1 MNAASPAARTASP
14 ARRTHEAAASLGD
27 LRFRVLLSNAD
38 WESLPPAIRQRFSK
52 RLAGGNTCVYV
63 GKVVETRMN
72 APGFLLAQLARLFG
86 GPLPISRAAGLESV
100 VTVTEDLAT
109 GGQVWT
115 RLYARRNGFPQIIH
129 SSKRFAA
136 RPASRNISASA

>member
-1 MNAASPAARTASP
+1 MKAKRPSPISAWRTVS
-14 ARRTHEAAASLGD
+14 
-27 LRFRVLLSNAD
+27 
-38 WESLPPAIRQRFSK
+38 
-52 RLAGGNTCVYV
+52 
-63 GKVVETRMN
+63 